1 MKVSVSSPSRS
12 ISWSRTRFQFR
23 GILSLRISPGLHF
36 WWPITA
42 IFLSAVKGYQK
53 RSRNHAVNYQFWP
66 KSRKVG
72 QILGD
77 NKTARRIDDETAR
90 RNFLKRKSRN
100 NWTFGEIIF
109 LLSKFFRYC
118 RFVLQTVEIFL
129 TMAKYFQQ
137 WDFAKLY
144 NFYPLKS
151 TIPTRIIVLTC
162 MQVSLLNN
170 FQGVRKFMYFYNY
183 YY

>member
-1 MKVSVSSPSRS
+1 M
-12 ISWSRTRFQFR
+12 
-23 GILSLRISPGLHF
+23 
-36 WWPITA
+36 
-42 IFLSAVKGYQK
+42 KGYQK

-66 KSRKVG
+66 KSRKAG

-151 TIPTRIIVLTC
+151 TIPTRIIVHVCKLVYWIISRVYANLCTSITTTTSSSYEVHKVHPGHPLFSG
-162 MQVSLLNN
+162 MYVYY
-170 FQGVRKFMYFYNY
+170 GVYVY
-183 YY
+183 